1 MIAVTRFNGSVVYV
15 NATLIETVEGTPDTL
30 ISLINGK
37 KLIVRE
43 SVEEVKQ
50 RIESFYQKT
59 GLIAVQ
65 LHQNAEGQDVS

>member
-37 KLIVRE
+37 KFIVRE
-43 SVEEVKQ
+43 SVEEVNQ
-50 RIESFYQKT
+50 RIESFYRKT